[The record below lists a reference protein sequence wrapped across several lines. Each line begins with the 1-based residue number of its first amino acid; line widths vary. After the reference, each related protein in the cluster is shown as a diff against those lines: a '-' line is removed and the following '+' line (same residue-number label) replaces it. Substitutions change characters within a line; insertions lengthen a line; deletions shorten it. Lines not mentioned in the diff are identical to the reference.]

1 MSRRIHSIKPM
12 PRTSHSPG
20 PSAGSR
26 KKRQFKHST
35 PGTIAAAVSMP
46 EPLYRQ
52 ALRVADSCE
61 EGNFSRYVRN
71 LIRADLA
78 AAQ

>member
-1 MSRRIHSIKPM
+1 M
-12 PRTSHSPG
+12 PRTMHAPG
-20 PSAGSR
+20 PVTGSR
-26 KKRQFKHST
+26 KKRQFKLSS
-35 PGTIAAAVSMP
+35 PGNVAAAVSMP

-52 ALRVADSCE
+52 ALRAADSCE

-78 AAQ
+78 NAS